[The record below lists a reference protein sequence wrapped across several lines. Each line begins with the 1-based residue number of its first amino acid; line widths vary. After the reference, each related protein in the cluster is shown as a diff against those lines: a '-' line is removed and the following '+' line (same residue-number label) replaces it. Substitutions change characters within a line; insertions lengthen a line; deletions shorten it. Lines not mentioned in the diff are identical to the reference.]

1 MLAKSLKAYKSLFI
15 NENFET
21 RLAEKANHC
30 FLKLIKHLFSN
41 LFINVKQL
49 RYFDLIITK
58 NHVIK
63 KLYCSYFKTIHEN
76 IDRLLKKTKNTLEES
91 KDSKI
96 SFIINSLI

>member
-1 MLAKSLKAYKSLFI
+1 MLTKGLKAHKSLFI
-15 NENFET
+15 NENFGT
-21 RLAEKANHC
+21 RLAKEANHC

-58 NHVIK
+58 SHVIK
-63 KLYCSYFKTIHEN
+63 KLYCNYLKIIHEN
-76 IDRLLKKTKNTLEES
+76 IDRLLKKTKNTLEEL

-96 SFIINSLI
+96 FFTINSLI